1 MRILPPLRAA
11 ALAATAIASI
21 IGLTRPAAAADDVSF
36 AMDWIINGAHA
47 GYFAGIEKGYYRD
60 EGLNVTISRGFG
72 SGDTV
77 KRLAAGRADF
87 GVADTSALITA
98 LANDG
103 VPVRAVAMVYDK
115 ASLGIIYIKESG
127 IKTPKDLE
135 GRAIARS
142 AAGASVNMFPGF
154 LAVNNIDRSKIK
166 EVVVDGA
173 NFLPLMMS
181 RQVDGVLE
189 QSINIGRFRRQAQA
203 QKLTVEPMRYSDF
216 GLLTYGNAIMTSETT
231 ARTKVDLV
239 KRMNRATFKALEYA
253 FAHPDEAVAIMRKQN
268 PEVDAEIGKEE
279 LLAIRDLALT
289 DHARKQ
295 GLGVI
300 DAAQMT
306 QTRDIVVKALTLK
319 REVPINEIYV
329 DGLVTKK

>member
-1 MRILPPLRAA
+1 MKVLSPLRAA

-21 IGLTRPAAAADDVSF
+21 IGLARPAAAADDVSF

-47 GYFAGIEKGYYRD
+47 GYFAGVEKGYYRD

-135 GRAIARS
+135 GRSIARS
-142 AAGASVNMFPGF
+142 ASGASVNMFPGF
-154 LAVNNIDRSKIK
+154 LAVNNIDRGKIK

-189 QSINIGRFRRQAQA
+189 QSINIGRFRRQAEA

-216 GLLTYGNAIMTSETT
+216 GLLTYGNAIMASEATT
-231 ARTKVDLV
+231 RAKPDLI
-239 KRMNRATFKALEYA
+239 KRFLRATVRSLEYA
-253 FAHPDEAVAIMRKQN
+253 FDNPDEAVAIMRKQS
-268 PEVDAEIGKEE
+268 PEVDPEIGKEE
-279 LLAIRDLALT
+279 LVAIRDLALT

-306 QTRDIVVKALTLK
+306 QTRDIVVKALSLK
-319 REVPINEIYV
+319 REVPIGEIYV

>member
-1 MRILPPLRAA
+1 MTSPVMQRVAAFAAA
-11 ALAATAIASI
+11 ALVSVA
-21 IGLTRPAAAADDVSF
+21 GLTHRAAAADNVSF

-47 GYFAGIEKGYYRD
+47 GYFIAQEKGYYRD

-98 LANDG
+98 LANDN
-103 VPVRAVAMVYDK
+103 VPVRAIAMIYDK
-115 ASLGIIYIKESG
+115 ASLGIIYVKESG

-154 LAVNNIDRSKIK
+154 LAVNGIDRSKIK

-189 QSINIGRFRRQAQA
+189 QSINIGRFRHQATQ
-203 QKLTVEPMRYSDF
+203 QKLNVEAMRYADF
-216 GLLTYGNAIMTSETT
+216 GLMTYGNAIMASEETT
-231 ARTKVDLV
+231 RSKPDLIRRFV
-239 KRMNRATFKALEYA
+239 RASFRGLEYG
-253 FAHPDEAVAIMRKQN
+253 FANPDEAMAALRKQN

-279 LLAIRDLALT
+279 FIAIRDLALT
-289 DHARKQ
+289 ESAKKN
-295 GLGVI
+295 GLGKI
-300 DAAQMT
+300 DAERMT
-306 QTRDIVVKALTLK
+306 QTRDIVVKALSLK
-319 REVPINEIYV
+319 RVMPIEEIYA
-329 DGLVTKK
+329 DGFVTRK

>member
-1 MRILPPLRAA
+1 MSLTPSRRAVLGLAA
-11 ALAATAIASI
+11 AIAIS
-21 IGLTRPAAAADDVSF
+21 LPAARARAADDVSF

-47 GYFAGIEKGYYRD
+47 GYFAAVEKGYYKD
-60 EGLNVTISRGFG
+60 EGINATISRGFG

-127 IKTPKDLE
+127 IKAPKDLE
-135 GRAIARS
+135 GRTIGRS

-154 LAVNNIDRSKIK
+154 LAVNNVDRAKIK

-189 QSINIGRFRRQAQA
+189 QSINIGRFRKQAEA
-203 QKLTVEPMRYSDF
+203 QKLHAEAMRYADF
-216 GLLTYGNAIMTSETT
+216 GLLTYGNAIMVSEST
-231 ARTKVDLV
+231 AKTKPDLI
-239 KRMNRATFKALEYA
+239 KRFLRATFRGLDYA

-279 LLAIRDLALT
+279 LIAIRELALT
-289 DHARKQ
+289 DHAKQ
-295 GLGVI
+295 YGLGKI
-300 DAAQMT
+300 DAKQMT
-306 QTRDIVVKALTLK
+306 STRDIVVKALSLK
-319 REVPINEIYV
+319 REVPIEEIYV
-329 DGLVTKK
+329 DGMVTKN

>member
-1 MRILPPLRAA
+1 MKVMSPLRAA

-21 IGLTRPAAAADDVSF
+21 IGLVRPAAAADNVSF

-47 GYFAGIEKGYYRD
+47 AYFAGIEKGFYKE

-103 VPVRAVAMVYDK
+103 VPVRAVSMVYDK

-189 QSINIGRFRRQAQA
+189 QSINIGRFRRQAEA
-203 QKLTVEPMRYSDF
+203 QKLTVAPMRYSDF

-231 ARTKVDLV
+231 ARTKPDLV
-239 KRMNRATFKALEYA
+239 KRMNRATFKSLEYA
-253 FAHPDEAVAIMRKQN
+253 FANPDEAVAILRKQN

-279 LLAIRDLALT
+279 FLAIRELALT
-289 DHARKQ
+289 EHAKNQ

-306 QTRDIVVKALTLK
+306 QTRDIVVKALSLK

-329 DGLVTKK
+329 DGLMSKK